1 MTDFDLLT
9 KAAQTFNLDNI
20 KHSELLTYPLSNQ
33 NFVVT
38 FYSGEKYIFRILKGQ
53 TLGGLQEEFLV
64 RDTVDNQGLP
74 TSSFLLNKEGKR
86 FSIVDEHV
94 VTVSPLIAGTHP
106 TTVTLAM
113 CHEMGRRLGQ
123 FHTATQILTLKKKGW
138 MSFEVAQKSLHH
150 LKTYAKR
157 ADTTSISIIEK
168 VLGESPQLFEQV
180 LPRGVIHGDYQYE
193 NLLFQGE
200 QIVAVLDFEESENNL
215 LIVDIARSVAN
226 LRNWTDFSF
235 ESLQETFFAG
245 YQTSR
250 LITAAERQA
259 YEMAHNYSCAA
270 CAIWMF
276 NRDYLNTGYN
286 YLGQIQSE

>member
-9 KAAQTFNLDNI
+9 KAAQTFNLDKI
-20 KHSELLTYPLSNQ
+20 KESELLIYPLSNQ

-38 FYSGEKYIFRILKGQ
+38 FYSGEQYIFRILKGQ

-74 TSSFLLNKEGKR
+74 TSSFLLNKEAKR
-86 FSIVDEHV
+86 FSIVDEVV

-123 FHTATQILTLKKKGW
+123 FHTATQSLTLKNKGW
-138 MSFEVAQKSLHH
+138 MSFEVAKKSLEH
-150 LKTYAKR
+150 LKTHF
-157 ADTTSISIIEK
+157 ADTTSISTIEQ
-168 VLGESPQLFEQV
+168 VLGQSPKLFELP
-180 LPRGVIHGDYQYE
+180 LPRGVIHGDYQYQ

-200 QIVAVLDFEESENNL
+200 KIVAVLDFEESENNL
-215 LIVDIARSVAN
+215 LIIDIARSVAN

-235 ESLQETFFAG
+235 ESLQESFFAG
-245 YQTSR
+245 YESYR
-250 LITAAERQA
+250 VITAAERQA
-259 YEMAHNYSCAA
+259 YEMAHNYACAA

-286 YLGQIQSE
+286 YLRQILSQ